1 MVKYRLVVK
10 KRTENS
16 EKLLPEIENLDCG
29 IKSVQFNFDGEHD
42 AATYEV
48 APADVIQFE
57 DLISVNSNVISFKR
71 IL

>member
-10 KRTENS
+10 KRGNDS
-16 EKLLPEIENLDCG
+16 KLLPEIEALDCG

-42 AATYEV
+42 AAIYEV
-48 APADVIQFE
+48 APADVIPFE

>member
-1 MVKYRLVVK
+1 MVKYRLVVR
-10 KRTENS
+10 KRADNS
-16 EKLLPEIENLDCG
+16 AKLFPEIEALDCG

-42 AATYEV
+42 AAIYEV
-48 APADVIQFE
+48 APTDVIPFE